1 MNDRPIIRCPW
12 CLSDPDYT
20 RYHDTEWGVP
30 LYDEKKLF
38 SLLILEGAQAGL
50 SWLTI
55 LKRRSGYM
63 TALDGLDPEKLACY
77 TEQDIYRLLQDGR
90 IIRNRRKLESAI
102 QNARAFLAMKD
113 QGINFSDWLWA
124 WVEGTPI
131 QNQWRSISEVPTFT
145 PLSEIISRE
154 LKQRD
159 FTFVGPTIMY
169 AYMQSAGLVND
180 HLVDCFRYRKLTSGA
195 S

>member
-1 MNDRPIIRCPW
+1 M
-12 CLSDPDYT
+12 
-20 RYHDTEWGVP
+20 P

>member
-1 MNDRPIIRCPW
+1 MNDRPILRCPW
-12 CLSDPDYT
+12 CLLDPDYT

-63 TALDGLDPEKLACY
+63 TAMDGLDPEKLAYY

-131 QNQWRSISEVPTFT
+131 QNQWRSISEVPAFT
-145 PLSEIISRE
+145 PLSEIISRK
-154 LKQRD
+154 LKQRG

-180 HLVDCFRYRKLTSGA
+180 HLVDCFRHKELS
-195 S
+195 